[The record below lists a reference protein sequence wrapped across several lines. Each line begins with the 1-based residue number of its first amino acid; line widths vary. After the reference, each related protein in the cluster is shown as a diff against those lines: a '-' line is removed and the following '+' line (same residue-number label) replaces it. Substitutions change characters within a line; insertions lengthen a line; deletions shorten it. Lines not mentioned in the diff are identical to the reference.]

1 MASTPNENCV
11 ETLKKPFGAKSVT
24 ITRIVS
30 GGQTGADQAALDFAI
45 DRGIPHGGWIPKG
58 RITEAGVLSEK
69 YLLTEM
75 PTASY
80 PKRTE
85 QNVIDSDGTLIVS
98 HGKLIGGAE
107 HTCKMAEKHGKPCIH
122 VDMENMPLKEAVTL
136 IWDWIHEN
144 EIEVLNVAGARAS
157 NDTKIYPTT
166 KSILEALL

>member
-1 MASTPNENCV
+1 MPAASNENRPKAL
-11 ETLKKPFGAKSVT
+11 EKTTEIKSVT

-45 DRGIPHGGWIPKG
+45 DRGIPHGGWIPRG
-58 RITEAGVLSEK
+58 RMTEAGVLPEK

-85 QNVIDSDGTLIVS
+85 QNVLDSDGTLIVS
-98 HGKLIGGAE
+98 HGNLAGGAE
-107 HTCKMAEKHGKPCIH
+107 HTLKMARKHGKPCMH
-122 VDMENMPLKEAVTL
+122 VDMEALHLKEAVKL
-136 IWDWIHEN
+136 IWEWIYQN

-157 NDTKIYPTT
+157 NDAKIYPTT
-166 KSILEALL
+166 RAILEALL